1 MSVMIGPV
9 ITAVAT
15 AVLVYGERAGD
26 PRLVWLSK
34 PTACAGFLMT
44 ALMSGALDTSYG
56 VAVLVGLILSTFGDL
71 FLIPKST
78 KGPFLAGLVA
88 FLLGHVGYTVAFV
101 IRGVD
106 TTWTLGA
113 LAVAVPIALVVA
125 KWVLPHTAKLKGPV
139 IAYITVI
146 TTMVTL
152 ALGTTGVEADWRLL
166 VGAILFFVS
175 DLFVARHRFVA
186 PGFVNKLL
194 GLPLY
199 FGAQILLAL
208 SVTG

>member
-1 MSVMIGPV
+1 MMIGPL

-15 AVLVYGERAGD
+15 AVLVYGEKSGD
-26 PRLVWLSK
+26 QRIVWLSK
-34 PTACAGFLMT
+34 PTACVGFLMT
-44 ALMSGALDTSYG
+44 ALMAGALDTTYG
-56 VAVLVGLILSTFGDL
+56 IAVLVGLILSTFGDL

-113 LAVAVPIALVVA
+113 FAAFVPIALVVA
-125 KWVLPHTAKLKGPV
+125 KWVLPHTARLKGPV
-139 IAYITVI
+139 IAYISVI
-146 TTMVTL
+146 TVMVAL
-152 ALGTTGVEADWRLL
+152 ALGTTGVSFDWRLL
-166 VGAILFFVS
+166 VGAIMFFVS

-199 FGAQILLAL
+199 FGAQVLLAL